1 MRSERFL
8 NACRLQP
15 TDKTP
20 IWIMRQA
27 GRYLEEYREI
37 RSQYKFLE
45 LCKTPEAAAEVTLLP
60 INKFELDAAILFA
73 DIMLPLEGMGVD
85 LDIIENV
92 GPVIDNPIRSAR
104 DVDQLQ
110 TIEPAQD
117 VPYVLETIKI
127 LRQKLEGVVPLI
139 GFSGAPFTLASY
151 MIEGRP
157 SKNFLLT
164 KQLMFNEPSA
174 WAALME
180 KLTEVVIS
188 YLKAQIE
195 AGAQAIQLFDS
206 WVGSLGPD
214 EYREYV
220 LPYTKR
226 IFESLNNFDVPKI
239 HFGVVT
245 STLLKDIATTD
256 ADVIGADWR
265 IGLNDAWNI
274 IGHDKGIQGNLDPT
288 ILFSSE
294 DVIREHASKVLD
306 QANGRNGHIFNLG
319 HGILPKTPPEN
330 VRFLVDLVHE
340 LSATS

>member
-8 NACRLQP
+8 KACRLEP
-15 TDKTP
+15 TDQTP

-27 GRYLEEYREI
+27 GRYLSEYREI
-37 RSQYKFLE
+37 RKGYKFLE

-92 GPVIDNPIRSAR
+92 GPVIDNPIRTKA
-104 DVDQLQ
+104 DVDRLRL
-110 TIEPAQD
+110 IDPNED
-117 VPYVLETIKI
+117 VPYVLETIRI
-127 LRQKLEGVVPLI
+127 LRDRLSGVVPLI

-164 KQLMFNEPSA
+164 KQLMINEPST

-180 KLTEVVIS
+180 KLTDVVIS

-206 WVGSLGPD
+206 WVGALGPED
-214 EYREYV
+214 YAHSVR
-220 LPYTKR
+220 PYTKQ
-226 IFESLNNFDVPKI
+226 IFESLSQYDVPKI

-245 STLLKDIATTD
+245 STLLNDISTTG
-256 ADVIGADWR
+256 ADVVGADWR
-265 IGLNDAWNI
+265 MELDDAWKI

-288 ILFSSE
+288 VLFASQ
-294 DVIREHASKVLD
+294 DVIRKRVSAILE
-306 QANGRNGHIFNLG
+306 QAGGRPGHIFNLG
-319 HGILPKTPPEN
+319 HGILPNTPPEN
-330 VRFLVDLVHE
+330 VEFTVNLVHE
-340 LSATS
+340 LSAQ